1 MLSRIP
7 NPLVFWKL
15 WVAVLAPVLLL
26 PVPLLGAPDNRDALW
41 CGWTIL
47 VMAVFWISEC
57 LPLAITS
64 LLPLVLLPLAG
75 VLGTKEVKVITI
87 DDDGGYYDDDGGG
100 DCP

>member
-1 MLSRIP
+1 MIVTFWIFMFLIITVLSPILR
-7 NPLVFWKL
+7 
-15 WVAVLAPVLLL
+15 
-26 PVPLLGAPDNRDALW
+26 

-75 VLGTKEVKVITI
+75 VSGTKEVFFVLLDYVLATFSPTI
-87 DDDGGYYDDDGGG
+87 QTIYELVTISINIHNFFR
-100 DCP
+100 